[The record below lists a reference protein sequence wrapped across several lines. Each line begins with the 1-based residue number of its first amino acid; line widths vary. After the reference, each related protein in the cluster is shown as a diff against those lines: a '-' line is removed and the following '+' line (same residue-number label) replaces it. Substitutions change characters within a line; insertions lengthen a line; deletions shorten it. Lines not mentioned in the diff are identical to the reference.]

1 MVSYLNFNDLAGHE
15 VEGQDYRTRIEVRN
29 PRILIMA
36 PHGGKIEPTTVE
48 IAEAIAGM
56 DYSFYSFE
64 GLKAEGNNMLHIESH
79 LFDEPRAL
87 KAVEKADV
95 VVTVHG
101 QIDQRDG
108 FVMLGGLNDRL
119 RLEIK
124 RQLEKAGFQT
134 RPPTEGLMG
143 TDPMNICNRGRSRQ
157 GVQLEVSR
165 KIRDLLKNDK
175 GQLRVFSDA
184 VRRAIQQDLK
194 GDRKLDMR
202 IERAEI
208 SDVEEILALQ
218 KLAYK
223 SEAEIYNDF
232 NIPPMVQTLESIEK
246 GFENQFFI
254 KVLVD
259 GRIIGSVR
267 AYAEEGT
274 CYIGRLIVH
283 PDFQKRGIGTKLM
296 NEIEKIFST
305 YQRFELFTGDRSEK
319 NIYLYQK
326 LGYKIFKTAK
336 ITDQTTIVY
345 LEKNIESHILRCL

>member
-1 MVSYLNFNDLAGHE
+1 
-15 VEGQDYRTRIEVRN
+15 
-29 PRILIMA
+29 
-36 PHGGKIEPTTVE
+36 
-48 IAEAIAGM
+48 
-56 DYSFYSFE
+56 
-64 GLKAEGNNMLHIESH
+64 
-79 LFDEPRAL
+79 
-87 KAVEKADV
+87 
-95 VVTVHG
+95 
-101 QIDQRDG
+101 
-108 FVMLGGLNDRL
+108 
-119 RLEIK
+119 
-124 RQLEKAGFQT
+124 
-134 RPPTEGLMG
+134 
-143 TDPMNICNRGRSRQ
+143 
-157 GVQLEVSR
+157 
-165 KIRDLLKNDK
+165 
-175 GQLRVFSDA
+175 
-184 VRRAIQQDLK
+184 
-194 GDRKLDMR
+194 
-202 IERAEI
+202 
-208 SDVEEILALQ
+208 
-218 KLAYK
+218 
-223 SEAEIYNDF
+223 
-232 NIPPMVQTLESIEK
+232 MVQTLESIEK